1 MNIGIVGLGL
11 IGGSMARAYREYS
24 NEMNLGFEIFGADK
38 NRTIIDFAR
47 LEGTLDG
54 ELDSITLPSCDLVF
68 IALYPVAA
76 IKYLEDNSSLFKSG
90 AVVIDL

>member
-24 NEMNLGFEIFGADK
+24 RELGLDFKIFGADK

-54 ELDSITLPSCDLVF
+54 ELDANALSLCDLVF
-68 IALYPVAA
+68 IALYP
-76 IKYLEDNSSLFKSG
+76 
-90 AVVIDL
+90 IDKIS